1 MLIQPYE
8 EKVGND
14 ACLTCSRVNLRANFV
29 IPTRLSSPLL
39 LQMRN
44 TNRRHVYIIAPLLE
58 NIGRYFSFGSLN
70 KRSDTYKV
78 AFICKGAAT
87 VAKTV

>member
-1 MLIQPYE
+1 MPPYE

-29 IPTRLSSPLL
+29 IPTQLSSPLL

-58 NIGRYFSFGSLN
+58 NIGRYFSSP
-70 KRSDTYKV
+70 Y
-78 AFICKGAAT
+78 
-87 VAKTV
+87 

>member
-1 MLIQPYE
+1 MPPYE

-29 IPTRLSSPLL
+29 IPTQLSSPLL

-58 NIGRYFSFGSLN
+58 NIGRCFYLP
-70 KRSDTYKV
+70 T
-78 AFICKGAAT
+78 
-87 VAKTV
+87 KTNILAVGKTSTAN